1 MAETE
6 DPKQGKSQPARSRR
20 DYELRFRW
28 GLHHSP
34 LVRLIHRLVSDS
46 PFLVFSIAFHA
57 LVLGALAAFTATR
70 VEAPQKRLVLE
81 VEEVEV
87 TAELR
92 PMRRE
97 ENLLESEPGALGV
110 AQAETYDSARES
122 MEQVDVERVDV
133 LAMDEAMR
141 AGQADDFEPVGHE
154 APISF
159 AVSKKTKGMASAVDQ
174 FAVIT
179 LNSARSRRTLVAFL
193 IDRSRSIIYQHLPE
207 FIQRMDHYFEETD
220 LNLAGDVR
228 DRVQWVAI
236 SYADR
241 YRFACSPTS
250 DMEKVK
256 AALRSI
262 TIDTTGRENVGAA
275 ISAVVRR
282 YDDDYE
288 HLVIAVMSDETGDD
302 VRDGTT
308 LESVTRQLVRAD
320 ATLCVFGYG
329 STFGLPRK
337 RVSMK
342 LDPKILSPEDRA
354 RIRGF
359 EGETVS
365 QLILAGPESP
375 MPELWEPGNRW
386 RSSRWGGNLRN
397 IESGFGMYPLNRMA
411 MATGGVYFD
420 LEGETDY
427 EEEKLYARYRPDL
440 CSVTKYVE
448 RVRKNDLKQELF
460 AIWEKV
466 PELYLDDHLGTREA
480 IEEQIQRAAAANRF
494 CEVKA
499 ERLNDL
505 LKSVELEGS
514 NAMRW
519 QAHADLTLAEL
530 VRLQF
535 LLQQYQATMAEAL
548 KKLPR
553 EIPET
558 KWVVFGDGKMPRDLR
573 GGSEARQQYD
583 RARQLLEK
591 VKEDHKN
598 TPWATAADRMLG
610 ELKPWKW
617 ELKNRPRGGSPDPP
631 PLAF

>member
-1 MAETE
+1 MAENE
-6 DPKQGKSQPARSRR
+6 DPKQGKSQSARSRR

-34 LVRLIHRLVSDS
+34 LVRLTHRVVSDS

-97 ENLLESEPGALGV
+97 EDLLESEPGALGV
-110 AQAETYDSARES
+110 AQAETYDSAREN
-122 MEQVDVERVDV
+122 MEQVEVERVDV

-193 IDRSRSIIYQHLPE
+193 IDRSRSIIYQHLPD
-207 FIQRMDHYFEETD
+207 FIARMDHYFEETD
-220 LNLAGDVR
+220 INLAGDLR
-228 DRVQWVAI
+228 DRVEWLAV
-236 SYADR
+236 SYGQQ
-241 YRFACSPTS
+241 YRFTCSPTN
-250 DMEKVK
+250 DMEKIK
-256 AALRSI
+256 AALASI
-262 TIDTTGRENVGAA
+262 TIDTSGRENVGAA

-282 YDDDYE
+282 YENDYGQI
-288 HLVIAVMSDETGDD
+288 VIAVMSDEAGDD
-302 VRDGTT
+302 VRNPQT
-308 LESVTRQLVRAD
+308 LEAVTHQLVSAD
-320 ATLCVFGYG
+320 ATLCVFGYE
-329 STFGLPRK
+329 STFALPRK
-337 RVSMK
+337 VVSMK

-365 QLILAGPESP
+365 QLIEAGPECP
-375 MPELWEPGNRW
+375 MPELWSPEHRW
-386 RSSRWGGNLRN
+386 LTGRWGGNLRN
-397 IESGFGMYPLNRMA
+397 IQAGFGMYPLNRMA

-420 LEGETDY
+420 LKGESDY
-427 EEEKLYARYRPDL
+427 DEEKLYARYQPDL
-440 CSVTKYVE
+440 CSAKKYVE
-448 RVRKNDLKQELF
+448 RVRKSDLKQELF

-466 PELYLDDHLGTREA
+466 PHLYLEDHLGTRDA
-480 IEEQIQRAAAANRF
+480 IEDRIELAAEANRF
-494 CEVKA
+494 CEAKA
-499 ERLNDL
+499 ERLGGLLQSADL
-505 LKSVELEGS
+505 DGT

-519 QAHADLTLAEL
+519 RAHGDLTLAEL

-535 LLQQYQATMAEAL
+535 LLQQYAATLSEAL
-548 KKLPR
+548 KELPR

-558 KWVVFGDGKMPRDLR
+558 KWVVFGNGNMPGDLR
-573 GGSEARQQYD
+573 GGSKGREQYE
-583 RARQLLEK
+583 RARKLLEK

-598 TPWATAADRMLG
+598 TPWATAADRMLE

-617 ELKNRPRGGSPDPP
+617 DLRNRPEGGPKPP
-631 PLAF
+631 PLEF